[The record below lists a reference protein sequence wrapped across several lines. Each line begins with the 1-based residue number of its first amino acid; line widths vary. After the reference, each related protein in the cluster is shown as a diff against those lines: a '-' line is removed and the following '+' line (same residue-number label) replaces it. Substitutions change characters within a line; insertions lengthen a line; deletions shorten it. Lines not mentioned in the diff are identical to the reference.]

1 MQQRYTMS
9 TNLSSFFEQV
19 FNEATALEVYQ
30 QTHAGKLPM
39 GVFLGLL
46 KLDPTAI
53 VAEGENE
60 EVALNGSKKGAY
72 TDWLVR
78 QYKAAGEGAQA
89 RFLTEDAA
97 QIRKYLEV
105 YKALTTN
112 KEGVAKLQRSVEQQ
126 GLQIANIKDLN
137 EFKLASLAQVLTP
150 FMKESSEDL
159 AVREEN
165 KITVVYN
172 DPVWQVVIPLT
183 HAASRKFGTGTHW
196 CTATSS
202 SSYFNNYSKQGPLFI
217 IRAKQIQ
224 GNDCR
229 WQYHKQSS
237 QFMDW
242 RDYSISIRRF
252 LLTFLPRWPAET
264 TAMANAIKVAAGS
277 SGWDPERFQKDAA
290 KEIEKI
296 KKAIADVGND
306 VDEAVVNKSP
316 ILIYAIARN
325 NIDLLDMLLTQYHA
339 DPVVYDAKGNS
350 ALSLAISAG
359 LTDAVKMLLQAGS
372 PEMMLS
378 QRGVDGNTPIHEIA
392 QSLNLPLLNSVLERL
407 STPQLRL
414 TYLNTRN
421 NYRQTPLMRAINN
434 NDANENEVLE
444 VVKLIVEAMEA
455 GVQGAT
461 ATQLAETVRRFI
473 EDDTA
478 EDLVE
483 KPARH
488 ILDLRDLSGY
498 TAAVYAL
505 RRGFIRV
512 YEYLTQHGSDIN
524 AARREAVTKAF
535 ENFDSNE
542 LRGFISTGVIFT
554 ADIFKTIPVT
564 ISFLEKLSQIDAGD
578 QYEDDDDPSD
588 TGTTPEVLANKTVQA
603 FDYFMKLA
611 RESPAANAKRSANVH
626 FHIPTGPGAGS
637 YGLGVRDSLAHQ
649 LGDCMENAVQRG
661 NLPLV
666 KYLHETWQVSFQP
679 CGDAA
684 GIIGDR
690 SVRSDHQRDGYYLL
704 VSKSGRLGFKQLS
717 FSVIKAMLDYF
728 DSHGGD
734 MQRMFKYYSDKDN
747 AREFFSDIDDKELL
761 IYLLE
766 RAEKLSPAMLKGIFS
781 GKPLHK
787 ILRFFWHEIYNPNQP
802 LYKDERILDHSFED
816 TGEKM
821 KLAVPEANIPEI
833 LAQYL
838 PLMELAIKANPKC
851 ITAEGD
857 FISYRDRPIL
867 AQCVA
872 HFRPV
877 RPDLL
882 EWLLAHGAKPDAAV
896 DHEGSIY
903 GTVFERFADI
913 MDNRI
918 DALSMAQVVE
928 VTKEYRGYFILL
940 KKLIKRYPM
949 LYNLKIEES
958 GYRGEDV
965 TLLDKML
972 RKARDNV
979 KLARNSEYMAWIRE
993 VRDDGGKLLT
1003 ELRAEARAAKQ
1014 QAKAPVD
1021 ATTKPKKPTLTP
1033 YEKIQRDIEERA
1045 RRYDDEDEEL

>member
-1 MQQRYTMS
+1 MS

-78 QYKAAGEGAQA
+78 QYKSAGEGARA

-126 GLQIANIKDLN
+126 GVQVANIKDLN
-137 EFKLASLAQVLTP
+137 QFKLSTLAQVLTP

-159 AVREEN
+159 VVRDEN
-165 KITVVYN
+165 KVKVVYN
-172 DPVWQVVIPLT
+172 DSIWQVVIPLT
-183 HAASRKFGTGTHW
+183 HAAARKFGTGTHW

-202 SSYFNNYSKQGPLFI
+202 SSYYNSYSKQGPLII
-217 IRAKQIQ
+217 IRNKQIP
-224 GNDCR
+224 GSDCR

-277 SGWDPERFQKDAA
+277 SGWDPERFQKDTA

-306 VDEAVVNKSP
+306 VDEAVVNKTP
-316 ILIYAIARN
+316 ILIYAIAKS

-339 DPVVYDAKGNS
+339 DPVVYDVKGNS
-350 ALSLAISAG
+350 ALSLAIRAG

-378 QRGVDGNTPIHEIA
+378 QRGADGNTPIHEIA

-421 NYRQTPLMRAINN
+421 NYRQTPLMRAIASDN
-434 NDANENEVLE
+434 ANENEVFE
-444 VVKLIVEAMEA
+444 IVKLMVEAMEA
-455 GVQGAT
+455 GVQGT
-461 ATQLAETVRRFI
+461 TPTQLAEAIRRFI
-473 EDDTA
+473 EDDTT
-478 EDLVE
+478 EDIIE
-483 KPARH
+483 RPARH
-488 ILDLRDLSGY
+488 ILDLRDLGGY

-512 YEYLTQHGSDIN
+512 YEYLAQHGSDIN

-535 ENFDSNE
+535 ENFNSDE
-542 LRGFISTGVIFT
+542 LRGFISSGVIFT
-554 ADIFKTIPVT
+554 ADIFKAIPVT
-564 ISFLEKLSQIDAGD
+564 IDFLEKLSEIDAGD
-578 QYEDDDDPSD
+578 NDDEDDDSD
-588 TGTTPEVLANKTVQA
+588 TGTTSEDLAGKIVQA

-611 RESPAANAKRSANVH
+611 AEAPTAKSKRSVNTPH
-626 FHIPTGPGAGS
+626 FHTPTGPGYGS
-637 YGLGVRDSLAHQ
+637 YGRDARDSLTHQ
-649 LGDCMENAVQRG
+649 LRDCMENAIQRG
-661 NLPLV
+661 NLALV

-679 CGDAA
+679 CGDRA
-684 GIIGDR
+684 GIAGDR
-690 SVRSDHQRDGYYLL
+690 SVRNDQQRDGYYLIIN
-704 VSKSGRLGFKQLS
+704 KSTRMPYPL
-717 FSVIKAMLDYF
+717 IRAMLDYF
-728 DSHGGD
+728 DSQGGTLEKT
-734 MQRMFKYYSDKDN
+734 FKYYANKDN
-747 AREFFSDIDDKELL
+747 SREFFNDIENKDLL
-761 IYLLE
+761 LYLLE
-766 RAEKLSPAMLKGIFS
+766 RAEQLAPAMLKGLFS
-781 GKPLHK
+781 GEPLHK
-787 ILRFFWHEIYNPNQP
+787 IVRFFWHDIYNPNQP
-802 LYKDERILDHSFED
+802 IFKDDRVLDQAFED

-821 KLAVPEANIPEI
+821 KLQVPEDKVPEI
-833 LAQYL
+833 LAQYF
-838 PLMELAIKANPKC
+838 PLMELAVKANPKSLS
-851 ITAEGD
+851 AEGD
-857 FISYRDRPIL
+857 LISYRERPIL
-867 AQCVA
+867 AQVVA
-872 HFRPV
+872 HFRPF
-877 RPDLL
+877 PMELL
-882 EWLLAHGAKPDAAV
+882 QWLLAHGAKPDSIV
-896 DHEGSIY
+896 ESEGSIY
-903 GTVFERFADI
+903 GTVFERFSDI
-913 MDNRI
+913 MDSKI
-918 DALSMAQVVE
+918 DDLSMAQVIAI
-928 VTKEYRGYFILL
+928 TKEYHEYFSIL
-940 KKLIKRYPM
+940 KKLIKHYPA
-949 LYNLKIEES
+949 LYNVKVEGR
-958 GYRGEDV
+958 GYRSEER
-965 TLLDKML
+965 TLLDDML
-972 RKARDNV
+972 MTARDNV
-979 KLARNSEYMAWIRE
+979 KLARNPEFKAWLQE

-1003 ELRAEARAAKQ
+1003 ELRAEARAAK
-1014 QAKAPVD
+1014 APKVPVD
-1021 ATTKPKKPTLTP
+1021 PNKKPRKPALNP
-1033 YEKIQRDIEERA
+1033 YDRLQQDVAERYSN
-1045 RRYDDEDEEL
+1045 YDDEGNEIETDDD